1 MCDIFIANSLKVET
15 HKIFMTNEFD
25 GKKINQ
31 PNCKFSMPVHEG
43 DYVKNLVFLLFCS
56 FVCVC
61 GFFQISITPAF

>member
-1 MCDIFIANSLKVET
+1 
-15 HKIFMTNEFD
+15 MTNEFD

-31 PNCKFSMPVHEG
+31 PNCKFAMLVHEG